1 MVSKG
6 DFKMVE
12 SVRHNPNIGSSAVHD
27 QNKSR
32 GKLMDSNPA
41 PAANNATSGEAS
53 VDVSLTITDK
63 IKSLSSEPPV
73 NIQLVN
79 EIRQKVSEGRY
90 PIDVNAISSKM
101 FESIK
106 NG

>member
-1 MVSKG
+1 
-6 DFKMVE
+6 MVE
-12 SVRHNPNIGSSAVHD
+12 SVRQNLNVGSNTVHD
-27 QNKSR
+27 QKKSR
-32 GKLMDSNPA
+32 AAAVDANT
-41 PAANNATSGEAS
+41 PAATQQTRSAEAS
-53 VDVSLTITDK
+53 VDI
-63 IKSLSSEPPV
+63 SLSISDKVKSMSNEPPI

-90 PIDVNAISSKM
+90 PIDLNAMSSKM

>member
-1 MVSKG
+1 V
-6 DFKMVE
+6 
-12 SVRHNPNIGSSAVHD
+12 
-27 QNKSR
+27 
-32 GKLMDSNPA
+32 
-41 PAANNATSGEAS
+41 TSTEAS
-53 VDVSLTITDK
+53 VDVSLSVADK
-63 IKSLSSEPPV
+63 VKSLSNEPPV

-90 PIDVNAISSKM
+90 PIDLNAISSKM

>member
-1 MVSKG
+1 
-6 DFKMVE
+6 MVE

-32 GKLMDSNPA
+32 RKAMDNNPA
-41 PAANNATSGEAS
+41 PAANNATSVEAS
-53 VDVSLTITDK
+53 VDVSLSIADK
-63 IKSLSSEPPV
+63 VKSLSNEPPV

-90 PIDVNAISSKM
+90 PIDLNAISSKM

>member
-1 MVSKG
+1 
-6 DFKMVE
+6 MVE
-12 SVRHNPNIGSSAVHD
+12 SIRHNPSIGSSAVHD
-27 QNKSR
+27 QSKSR
-32 GKLMDSNPA
+32 GKVVDSSPA
-41 PAANNATSGEAS
+41 PAASSATSTEAS
-53 VDVSLTITDK
+53 VEVSLSIADK
-63 IKSLSSEPPV
+63 VKSLSNEPPV

-90 PIDVNAISSKM
+90 PIDLNAISSKM

>member
-1 MVSKG
+1 
-6 DFKMVE
+6 
-12 SVRHNPNIGSSAVHD
+12 
-27 QNKSR
+27 
-32 GKLMDSNPA
+32 
-41 PAANNATSGEAS
+41 
-53 VDVSLTITDK
+53 VSLSIADK
-63 IKSLSSEPPV
+63 VKSLSNEPPV

-90 PIDVNAISSKM
+90 PIDLNAISSKM

>member
-1 MVSKG
+1 
-6 DFKMVE
+6 MVE

-27 QNKSR
+27 QHKSR
-32 GKLMDSNPA
+32 GKVMDNNPS
-41 PAANNATSGEAS
+41 PAASNATSVEAS
-53 VDVSLTITDK
+53 VDVSLSITDK
-63 IKSLSSEPPV
+63 VQSLSNEPPI

-79 EIRQKVSEGRY
+79 EIRQRVSEGRY
-90 PIDVNAISSKM
+90 PIDLNAISSKM

>member
-1 MVSKG
+1 
-6 DFKMVE
+6 MVE

-32 GKLMDSNPA
+32 GKVMDNNPA
-41 PAANNATSGEAS
+41 PAANNATSVAAS
-53 VDVSLTITDK
+53 VDVSLSIADK
-63 IKSLSSEPPV
+63 VKSLSNEPPV

-90 PIDVNAISSKM
+90 PIDLNALSSKM

>member
-1 MVSKG
+1 
-6 DFKMVE
+6 MVE
-12 SVRHNPNIGSSAVHD
+12 SVRHNPNVGSSAVHD

-32 GKLMDSNPA
+32 GKVMDSSPA
-41 PAANNATSGEAS
+41 PGANNATSVEAS
-53 VDVSLTITDK
+53 VDLSLTIKDK

-90 PIDVNAISSKM
+90 PIDLNAISSKM

>member
-1 MVSKG
+1 
-6 DFKMVE
+6 MVE
-12 SVRHNPNIGSSAVHD
+12 SLRNGPNVGGSSVHE

-32 GKLMDSNPA
+32 TASHELTASAKEQDIPSNA
-41 PAANNATSGEAS
+41 NATNVE
-53 VDVSLTITDK
+53 VSLSLTDRV
-63 IKSLSSEPPV
+63 KSLSSEPPV

-79 EIRQKVSEGRY
+79 EIRQKLSEGRY
-90 PIDVNAISSKM
+90 PIDLDSLSSKM

>member
-1 MVSKG
+1 
-6 DFKMVE
+6 MVE
-12 SVRHNPNIGSSAVHD
+12 SVRQNLNVGSNAVHD
-27 QNKSR
+27 QKKSR
-32 GKLMDSNPA
+32 AAAVDANT
-41 PAANNATSGEAS
+41 PAATQQTRSAEAS
-53 VDVSLTITDK
+53 VDI
-63 IKSLSSEPPV
+63 SLSIADKVKSMSNEPPI

-90 PIDVNAISSKM
+90 PIDLNAISSKM

>member
-1 MVSKG
+1 
-6 DFKMVE
+6 
-12 SVRHNPNIGSSAVHD
+12 
-27 QNKSR
+27 
-32 GKLMDSNPA
+32 
-41 PAANNATSGEAS
+41 
-53 VDVSLTITDK
+53 
-63 IKSLSSEPPV
+63 LSSEPPV

-90 PIDVNAISSKM
+90 PIDLNAISSKM

>member
-1 MVSKG
+1 
-6 DFKMVE
+6 MVE
-12 SVRHNPNIGSSAVHD
+12 SVRHNPSIGSSAVHD

-32 GKLMDSNPA
+32 GKVMDNNST
-41 PAANNATSGEAS
+41 PAASNATSVEAS
-53 VDVSLTITDK
+53 VDVSLSIADK
-63 IKSLSSEPPV
+63 VKSLSSEPPV

-90 PIDVNAISSKM
+90 PIDLNAISGKM